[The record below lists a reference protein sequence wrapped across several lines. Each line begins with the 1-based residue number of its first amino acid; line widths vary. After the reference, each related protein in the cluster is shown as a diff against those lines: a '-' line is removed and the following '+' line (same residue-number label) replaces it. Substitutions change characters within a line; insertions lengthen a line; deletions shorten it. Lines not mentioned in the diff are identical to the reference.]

1 MDMFLESLHPEPDQ
15 DANLVSQLLAIIN
28 AYHEFHQYCIFLHQS
43 HEAIVLQAEL
53 DQGTFDGISMS
64 GRCLVNR
71 SEQIEQRLNEVLAV
85 VKGEA

>member
-1 MDMFLESLHPEPDQ
+1 MDMFLESLSLEPED
-15 DANLVSQLLAIIN
+15 NLESQLIAIVN
-28 AYHEFHQYCIFLHQS
+28 AYHEFHQYCVFLHQS

-71 SEQIEQRLNEVLAV
+71 SEEIEQRLNKVLEVA
-85 VKGEA
+85 KEEAT

>member
-1 MDMFLESLHPEPDQ
+1 MDMFLESLRPEPGDT
-15 DANLVSQLLAIIN
+15 LESQLITIIN

-53 DQGTFDGISMS
+53 DEGTFDGISMS

-71 SEQIEQRLNEVLAV
+71 SEQIEQRLNEVLEV
-85 VKGEA
+85 VKGES

>member
-1 MDMFLESLHPEPDQ
+1 MDMFLESLSLEPED
-15 DANLVSQLLAIIN
+15 NLESQLIAIVN
-28 AYHEFHQYCIFLHQS
+28 AYHEFHQYCVFLHQS

-71 SEQIEQRLNEVLAV
+71 SEQIEQRLNEVLEEIKRQV
-85 VKGEA
+85 S